1 MTALTR
7 LLPKQ
12 QTQASARPGTWDA
25 EARTIELSWG
35 RGAPV
40 LRRPFL
46 DDPYTEQLDMAGA
59 DLSRLNAGAPLLN
72 SHDDWTLTDIIG
84 VVERAWIEAGEGR
97 AVVRFSEREDVAGIV
112 ADVAAGII
120 RNVSVGYS
128 VEEYHVV
135 ERDGA
140 PDTYT
145 AVRWTPLELSL
156 VPIPAD
162 PSAQVRAAP
171 QTFPAVITRAEQAP
185 THEAIAM
192 TDETVVTTA
201 AAPAEQQT

>member
-1 MTALTR
+1 MPLVPECLPPSLVG
-7 LLPKQ
+7 LLGHLK
-12 QTQASARPGTWDA
+12 
-25 EARTIELSWG
+25 
-35 RGAPV
+35 V
-40 LRRPFL
+40 L
-46 DDPYTEQLDMAGA
+46 
-59 DLSRLNAGAPLLN
+59 
-72 SHDDWTLTDIIG
+72 IKG
-84 VVERAWIEAGEGR
+84 VDKLAVER
-97 AVVRFSEREDVAGIV
+97 ERVFDGDRYIMERGIV

-201 AAPAEQQT
+201 AAPAEQQTADHSAIRAEGARAERERQAGIRRCAQIGRAHV